1 MATFNIKKINLSDCM
16 PLNDQKH
23 SFEKPEGCN
32 QEYTTWR
39 HMQQD
44 TKRKQAKQK
53 TQHIE
58 QKNYIS
64 QTEPTKSQ
72 IREEGKQIYI
82 IVQRS
87 IAV

>member
-1 MATFNIKKINLSDCM
+1 M

-44 TKRKQAKQK
+44 TKRK
-53 TQHIE
+53 
-58 QKNYIS
+58 
-64 QTEPTKSQ
+64 
-72 IREEGKQIYI
+72 
-82 IVQRS
+82 
-87 IAV
+87 